1 MAHGEHKNPTLC
13 WHPPAEL
20 SGWARAEA
28 ERRGGR
34 GALSDLLTE
43 ALTEYRR
50 NNDPANHRIV
60 DPKENKR

>member
-1 MAHGEHKNPTLC
+1 MAGKNKNPILG

-20 SGWARAEA
+20 SARAREVA

-43 ALTEYRR
+43 ALRRELKRIETEE
-50 NNDPANHRIV
+50 PS
-60 DPKENKR
+60 